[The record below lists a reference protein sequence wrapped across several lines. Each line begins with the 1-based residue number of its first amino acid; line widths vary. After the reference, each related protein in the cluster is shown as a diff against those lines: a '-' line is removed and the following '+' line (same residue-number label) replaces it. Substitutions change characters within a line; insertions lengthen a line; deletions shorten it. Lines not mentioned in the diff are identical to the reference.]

1 MPVIPV
7 TRLQQIEFSEAHLPV
22 FTAAPTS
29 IGLTASQV
37 SALSALTEQAR
48 KDYDAALA
56 ARQASKA
63 ATEAMYASVGSMRNQ
78 LADMVRSIKTFAEA
92 SANPGTIYSMA
103 QIPAPLPP
111 SEVPPPGTPFDFKVE
126 ILQNGALRL
135 TWKCDNPE
143 GASGTIYEVFRGAQG
158 STPSYVGST
167 GIKEFVDDTLPR
179 SAVPISYQFTAVR
192 STRRGDPAT
201 LTVSFGVAGGGGGF
215 TINSVQGGEIAAPA
229 PAPGPT
235 TLAA

>member
-1 MPVIPV
+1 MPVIPA
-7 TRLQQIEFSEAHLPV
+7 TRLEQLEFSEAHLPI
-22 FTAAPTS
+22 FGTTPTA
-29 IGLTASQV
+29 IGLTAAQV
-37 SALSALTEQAR
+37 STLSALTDTAR
-48 KDYDAALA
+48 KDYDAALS

-63 ATEAMYASVGSMRNQ
+63 ATEAMYASVGNMRTQ

-92 SANPGTIYSMA
+92 SANPASVYSMA
-103 QIPAPLPP
+103 QIPAPQSP
-111 SEVPPPGTPFDFKVE
+111 SEVPPPGTPFDFRVE
-126 ILQNGALRL
+126 ILQNGALRI

-143 GASGTIYEVFRGAQG
+143 GTSGTIYEVFRGAVG
-158 STPSYVGST
+158 STLSYVGSS

-192 STRRGDPAT
+192 STRRGDPAV

-215 TINSVQGGEIAAPA
+215 TINSVQGGEIAPPA
-229 PAPGPT
+229 PATT